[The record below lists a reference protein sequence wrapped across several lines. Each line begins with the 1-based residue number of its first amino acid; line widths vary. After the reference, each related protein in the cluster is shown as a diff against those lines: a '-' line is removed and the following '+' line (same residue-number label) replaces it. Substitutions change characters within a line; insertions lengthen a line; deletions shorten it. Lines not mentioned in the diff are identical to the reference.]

1 MATIHSPFSS
11 PRIMSNFSSV
21 PIDFRRFSTWTAL
34 SDVDL
39 HFSLMLVRE
48 AIAIEEATKCAT
60 FSLVTFSITNV
71 INPYT

>member
-11 PRIMSNFSSV
+11 PLITTNVSSV
-21 PIDFRRFSTWTAL
+21 PIVFRRFSTWFAL

-48 AIAIEEATKCAT
+48 ANTAEEATKCAT
-60 FSLVTFSITNV
+60 
-71 INPYT
+71 